1 MPQASRRATW
11 LRRKADKG
19 KNKTS
24 STGFLIW
31 KVKKLSEQSERL
43 LAYNFQLQMFKNI
56 QKEWIHPSPS
66 HRPQTLLP
74 FGQTNPNVQVSD
86 FQFLAENSKTFKT
99 ETQRIKYKEHQDNC
113 CQASHA
119 DKSPVLVP
127 KKSSRVEGVRERLPS
142 WHPLRPRYRPRR
154 GSWWRPWHKARC
166 WVCKNPSEKPSC

>member
-1 MPQASRRATW
+1 MKRGLPSDFAFHQASWNNNMPQASRRATW

-31 KVKKLSEQSERL
+31 KVKKLSERL
-43 LAYNFQLQMFKNI
+43 LAYNFQLLKNI

-66 HRPQTLLP
+66 HFCSRLCYLL
-74 FGQTNPNVQVSD
+74 GRKLQD
-86 FQFLAENSKTFKT
+86 FQNWNSKDYIQK
-99 ETQRIKYKEHQDNC
+99 HQDNC

-142 WHPLRPRYRPRR
+142 WHPLRPRCRPPR
-154 GSWWRPWHKARC
+154 G
-166 WVCKNPSEKPSC
+166 